1 MTSSWARIT
10 TANRPSKYACSLD
23 QRQRGS
29 SPQTKKVHHRVAILP
44 PVRNDSHARQKHQTG
59 GRHVHRGH
67 PRTFQEHHHDRQQGT
82 ARASGYFTKTHK
94 QGHSKYGPWD
104 SGNDEKANVDRLV
117 FVTKAADTG
126 GIQSSQPGA
135 MFQHI
140 LTDTTKR
147 MTALSHGHTLMAA
160 AAMAAQDR
168 HAGAKFLEPRHHHHW
183 QTTDEFNHGNT
194 ADGTAIGRAG
204 PHYTTTRA
212 ATGPNKA
219 TSVLVRQR
227 PRVRLLT
234 IGQVPAGIR

>member
-1 MTSSWARIT
+1 MSPYCRPSGTTPTPDRSTRQEGGTFIAATLAHFRNTIT
-10 TANRPSKYACSLD
+10 TVNKE
-23 QRQRGS
+23 QRG
-29 SPQTKKVHHRVAILP
+29 QVAI
-44 PVRNDSHARQKHQTG
+44 
-59 GRHVHRGH
+59 
-67 PRTFQEHHHDRQQGT
+67 
-82 ARASGYFTKTHK
+82 FTKTHK